1 MTLYGIIREML
12 ARGDLTTRPSN
23 HVQMGAGETLIYR
36 GAPVRIFTEVHSLRG
51 LVPHEK
57 AVDFERTTDV
67 LLDADYNLITSA
79 PS

>member
-12 ARGDLTTRPSN
+12 ASGDLTTRPSN
-23 HVQMGAGETLIYR
+23 HSQMGVGETLLYR
-36 GAPVRIFTEVHSLRG
+36 NVPVRIFTEVNSLRG
-51 LVPHEK
+51 LVPPDK

-67 LLDADYNLITSA
+67 MLDGDYNLITSA